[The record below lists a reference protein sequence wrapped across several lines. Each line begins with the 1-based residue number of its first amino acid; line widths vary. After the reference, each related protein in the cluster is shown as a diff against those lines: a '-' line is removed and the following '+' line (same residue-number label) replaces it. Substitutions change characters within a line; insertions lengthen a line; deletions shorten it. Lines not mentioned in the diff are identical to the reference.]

1 MPVKAVKAP
10 GLDFVPTAQPSPCSR
25 RTSRVVGTPHTHEA
39 VGFDDEVHGGMWED
53 LLLEGLTAAE
63 VPADDPV
70 SVDDALKLR
79 RRGETFEMK

>member
-10 GLDFVPTAQPSPCSR
+10 GLNFVPTAQPSPCSR
-25 RTSRVVGTPHTHEA
+25 RTSRVVGTPHTREPW
-39 VGFDDEVHGGMWED
+39 GSTTRVHGGMWED

-79 RRGETFEMK
+79 DGGRLSR

>member
-10 GLDFVPTAQPSPCSR
+10 GLNFVPTAQPSPCSR
-25 RTSRVVGTPHTHEA
+25 RTSRVVGTPHTHEPW
-39 VGFDDEVHGGMWED
+39 GSMTRF
-53 LLLEGLTAAE
+53 T
-63 VPADDPV
+63 DDPV